1 LSTIVVLPTYNEVE
15 NLARLVPQL
24 LDLPCSLNVLVVDDN
39 SPDGTGEQADR
50 LAAQSSGRVEVIHR
64 AGKLG
69 LGTAYLTGFRRAL
82 ERGADNVLT
91 MDADFSHDPH
101 YIPEL
106 LARQAEADL
115 VIGSRYVAGGGAVDS
130 PLTRRLI
137 SRVANFAAHSML
149 GLKARDVTA
158 GFRLYRRAVLESIPL
173 DRIFSSGYS
182 FLTEMLFLVEQH
194 GWRVAEVP
202 ILFRDRTHGQS
213 KISQDEIFKALYT
226 VARLTFR
233 RIRGRGRKLRPT

>member
-1 LSTIVVLPTYNEVE
+1 MSTIVVLPTYNEVE